1 MADAVYTETNNDIS
15 ITYNQMIYNFHKTND
30 GFQFTNRTTINGAP
44 FAAYEENMVPSLIN
58 RNNSY
63 EFKPDPYN
71 NNQTIIIPKHNEGG
85 RRRHKSRRNRRH
97 KSRRNRRHCRTRKQ

>member
-58 RNNSY
+58 RDNSY
-63 EFKPDPYN
+63 VFKPDPY